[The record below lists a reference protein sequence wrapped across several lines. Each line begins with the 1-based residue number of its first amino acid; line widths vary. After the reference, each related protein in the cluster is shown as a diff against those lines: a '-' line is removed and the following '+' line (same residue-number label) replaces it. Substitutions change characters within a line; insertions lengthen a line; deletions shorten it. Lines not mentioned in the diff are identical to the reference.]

1 MPEFLENFIKKV
13 TDIFYE
19 ISKKFD
25 NISDKIYEQTGKK
38 INIGYIVIGI
48 LLVLFTFTM
57 VKMILGWVSGFL
69 FGG

>member
-48 LLVLFTFTM
+48 L
-57 VKMILGWVSGFL
+57 
-69 FGG
+69 FGE